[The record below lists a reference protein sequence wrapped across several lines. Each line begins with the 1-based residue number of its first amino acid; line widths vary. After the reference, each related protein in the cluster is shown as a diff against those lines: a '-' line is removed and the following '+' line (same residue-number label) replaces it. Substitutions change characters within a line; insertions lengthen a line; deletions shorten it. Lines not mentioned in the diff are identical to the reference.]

1 MKRENIYK
9 RRLDKHMDELKW
21 LYMELYNS
29 QDMFDGLLE
38 GMEGFYVE
46 RTERLRT
53 LDASREEDPCW
64 YRKSSM
70 LGMMMYADHFAGSL
84 KGVEG
89 KLDYIEQCHVNYLHL
104 MPLLDTPR
112 GRSDGGYAVS
122 DFRKVREDLGTM
134 EDLEQLARDCHE
146 RGISLCLD
154 FVMNHTSEEHE
165 WAKGQGQVR
174 RNTRTDTFSLTAGR
188 FPPCLRRQCPRYF
201 PPRRRETSP
210 ICRRQDSM

>member
-70 LGMMMYADHFAGSL
+70 LGMMMYA
-84 KGVEG
+84 
-89 KLDYIEQCHVNYLHL
+89 C
-104 MPLLDTPR
+104 LLYTSQ
-112 GRSDGGYAVS
+112 SDSQICGLWKTGGC
-122 DFRKVREDLGTM
+122 DGF
-134 EDLEQLARDCHE
+134 
-146 RGISLCLD
+146 I
-154 FVMNHTSEEHE
+154 
-165 WAKGQGQVR
+165 
-174 RNTRTDTFSLTAGR
+174 
-188 FPPCLRRQCPRYF
+188 
-201 PPRRRETSP
+201 
-210 ICRRQDSM
+210 